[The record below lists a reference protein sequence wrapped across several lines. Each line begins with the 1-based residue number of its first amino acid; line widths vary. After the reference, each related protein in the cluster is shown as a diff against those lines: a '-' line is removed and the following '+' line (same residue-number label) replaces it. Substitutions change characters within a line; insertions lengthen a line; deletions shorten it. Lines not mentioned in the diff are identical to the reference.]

1 MDPARRLVTQLT
13 DLSVGVGAFLISGEA
28 GMGKTHLLH
37 HLARSVRA
45 AGGQVGWCQ
54 CNQALGGPPLWEWR
68 SAIAEVDAE
77 LPAGFPGTDGLEV
90 FQATWQWLE
99 STATHRPTLLVLDDL
114 HDASPATIDLFE
126 QLSRRPR
133 SAPWIVVAATRTTAA
148 STTAARDAMERL
160 AQMRV
165 ARSVLGGLDAA
176 QVLDLAELIDVE
188 LTSSRAEELVRFTGG
203 NPLFVRRILETGAE
217 GFEVT
222 PELLSFIAASI
233 GDLDATVRPVAE
245 ALSVLGVAS
254 ARSTLQLM
262 VPADHWPTSLA
273 SDHTL
278 LVEGLDVT
286 FRHPLLREVIYDSLE
301 DERRSELHARAA
313 HVIEQLGGSSSLAAV
328 HWSRASLAGQG
339 PAAADTALR
348 AGHLALDMGMWA
360 DAVTHFSHAGAVL
373 QQLDDL
379 DHRAASGAHRA
390 RALSMSGDIA
400 AALRAIL
407 DSIPSGDEV
416 ARVSLPSRQLL
427 ARELARLRW
436 REEPNPSTLD
446 PATLLRAATAL
457 LGDESDPVSLAM
469 LTAATVVAGEIGGL
483 DSSHASAARDAMQA
497 LPDDVDPTVRGEAA
511 LALRRALMADPSSL
525 PERIEASQ
533 EAAAAAAASG
543 DVELTGRSLRM
554 LLTDAM
560 GAGDRPL
567 ALSTIAAFDTA
578 ATTALREHQALGQAG
593 LAVAE
598 GRYVDANDTL
608 DAAAKE
614 LSYVGRDTPSL
625 DFARSIVALDQG
637 GFGDIIAQYEP
648 ILAVVADASLRSAF
662 GYVAATEGNVER
674 ATELIDGTLEL
685 LDNGEADPL
694 RPVSL
699 AMIADAALIVGSPQR
714 AHILELLE
722 PLRGTCV
729 TPANA
734 AIPWLGSADRLIG
747 LLEASLGNLET
758 AEHAL
763 RSSLAVHR
771 GMQADPWVARS
782 LVGLAAVQRALGQT
796 SDALVSAAEAE
807 AIVERLDMA
816 PIHLPD
822 VGSADADADAD
833 AAAAGATVRDRP
845 AVQHISL
852 DRSDRGWVL
861 RAAGDTAH
869 VLANLVGLGQLALLL
884 GQPGREWHVL
894 DLVAAAGGAAPSA
907 SHAGDILDNEARRS
921 YQNRMATLRDDLN
934 ETEQRSD
941 LEHSSRILLEIDA
954 IESELLAAFG
964 LGGKGRRMGDE
975 AERSRVN
982 VRRNLNR
989 AILAIEDVDPVVGD
1003 HLRHRVI
1010 TGRFCSYRPLVAD
1023 PITWAVS
1030 SPLGQ

>member
-13 DLSVGVGAFLISGEA
+13 DLNVGAGAFLISGEA

-37 HLARSVRA
+37 QLARSVQA

-68 SAIAEVDAE
+68 SAIAEIDAE

-90 FQATWQWLE
+90 FQATWEWLE
-99 STATHRPTLLVLDDL
+99 STASQRPTLLVLDDL
-114 HDASPATIDLFE
+114 HDASPATVDLFE

-133 SAPWIVVAATRTTAA
+133 SSPWIVVAATRTTAA
-148 STTAARDAMERL
+148 PTTAARDAMERL

-165 ARSVLGGLDAA
+165 ARSVLDGVDAA
-176 QVLDLAELIDVE
+176 QVLELASSIGVE
-188 LTSSRAEELVRFTGG
+188 LTTSRAEELVRFTGG
-203 NPLFVRRILETGAE
+203 NPLFVGRILETGAE

-245 ALSVLGVAS
+245 ALSVLGISS
-254 ARSTLQLM
+254 ARSTLQLI
-262 VPADHWPTSLA
+262 VPTDLWPSSLA

-313 HVIEQLGGSSSLAAV
+313 HVIEQLGGSPSLAAV

-373 QQLDDL
+373 EQLDDL

-390 RALSMSGDIA
+390 RALSMNGDIA

-407 DSIPSGDEV
+407 DSIPNGDD
-416 ARVSLPSRQLL
+416 AGKVSLPSRQLL

-436 REEPNPSTLD
+436 REEPNPSSLD
-446 PATLLRAATAL
+446 PATLLRSAAAL
-457 LGDESDPVSLAM
+457 LGGEDDPVSLSM
-469 LTAATVVAGEIGGL
+469 LSAASVVAGEIGRL
-483 DSSHASAARDAMQA
+483 DASHAANAREAMRA
-497 LPDDVDPTVRGEAA
+497 LPEDVDPTVRGEAA
-511 LALRRALMADPSSL
+511 LALRRALMADPSSF
-525 PERIEASQ
+525 PERIKASQ
-533 EAAAAAAASG
+533 AAAAAAAASG

-567 ALSTIAAFDTA
+567 ALATIAAFDTA

-598 GRYVDANDTL
+598 GRYVDASDIL

-625 DFARSIVALDQG
+625 DFARAIVALDQG

-662 GYVAATEGNVER
+662 GYVAATEGNIKR

-685 LDNGEADPL
+685 VDGETIDPL

-699 AMIADAALIVGSPQR
+699 AMAAEAALIVGHPKQAR
-714 AHILELLE
+714 LLELLE
-722 PLRGTCV
+722 PLRGTCI

-734 AIPWLGSADRLIG
+734 AIPWLGSVDRLTG
-747 LLEASLGNLET
+747 LLEASLGNLEA
-758 AEHAL
+758 AEQAL
-763 RSSLAVHR
+763 RASLATHR

-796 SDALVSAAEAE
+796 HDAATSTAEAA

-816 PIHLPD
+816 PIHIPRFD
-822 VGSADADADAD
+822 PSSGGPADHPADGI
-833 AAAAGATVRDRP
+833 AAPDRP
-845 AVQHISL
+845 VAQHISL

-861 RAAGDTAH
+861 RPAGETGH
-869 VLANLVGLGQLALLL
+869 VLANLVGLSQLALLL

-907 SHAGDILDNEARRS
+907 SHAGDILDDAARRS
-921 YQNRMATLRDDLN
+921 YQNRMAILRDDLN
-934 ETEQRSD
+934 EAEQRSD
-941 LEHSSRILLEIDA
+941 LEHSSRIVLEIDA

-989 AILAIEDVDPVVGD
+989 AILAIEHVDPVLGD

-1023 PITWAVS
+1023 PISWQV
-1030 SPLGQ
+1030 